1 MNIFEGDR
9 QHDLLS
15 VIGMARGEAMLK
27 SELRKAMTGFLKKMA
42 EQEKKDI
49 EEKILQNLLSSSLWK
64 DARTIGVTVSQGFE
78 WNTRPII
85 ESGWKQ
91 GKTICVP
98 KCVPKEKKLI
108 FYELEDFGQLEKSY
122 YNLLE
127 PETEKTTKVE
137 KPQID
142 LLIVPGL
149 VFDKNGYRVGFGGGY
164 YDRFLMDF
172 PNKTVSLAHS
182 GQIRGDLP
190 VDSHDIPVQHLITE
204 TGKIK

>member
-1 MNIFEGDR
+1 
-9 QHDLLS
+9 
-15 VIGMARGEAMLK
+15 MLK
-27 SELRKAMTGFLKKMA
+27 SELRKTMIDYLKKLP
-42 EQEKKDI
+42 EWERQKF
-49 EEKILQNLLSSSLWK
+49 EEKILGNLLSSSLWK

-78 WNTRPII
+78 WNTGPII

-91 GKTICVP
+91 GKTMCVP
-98 KCVPKEKKLI
+98 KCIPEERKLV
-108 FYELEDFGQLEKSY
+108 FYKLDNFRQLEKSF

-127 PETEKTTKVE
+127 PKAEETAKVE

-149 VFDKNGYRVGFGGGY
+149 VFDKNGYRIGFGGGY

-182 GQIRGDLP
+182 SQIKGDLP
-190 VDSHDIPVQHLITE
+190 IDSYDIPVQHLITE

>member
-1 MNIFEGDR
+1 M
-9 QHDLLS
+9 LPAMMS
-15 VIGMARGEAMLK
+15 RGEAMLK
-27 SELRKAMTGFLKKMA
+27 SELRKAMTDFLKKMP
-42 EQEKKDI
+42 EREKRDI

-78 WNTRPII
+78 WNTGPII
-85 ESGWKQ
+85 ESGWEQ

-98 KCVPKEKKLI
+98 KCMPKEKKLV
-108 FYELEDFGQLEKSY
+108 FYELGDFDQLEKSY

-127 PETEKTTKVE
+127 PKTDKTTRVE

-149 VFDKNGYRVGFGGGY
+149 VFDKNGYRIGFGGGY
-164 YDRFLMDF
+164 YDRFLADF

-182 GQIRGDLP
+182 GQIREGLP
-190 VDSHDIPVQHLITE
+190 IDSYDIPVQHLITE